1 MHGEEVGLYVDRRL
15 FSDVPLSQEELVTAV
30 SAIHPAFRP
39 RAIYVSATAVSTAF
53 TGKAQRSKMK
63 ACFTAASDDLG
74 DLRVLG
80 CDEAQV

>member
-1 MHGEEVGLYVDRRL
+1 M
-15 FSDVPLSQEELVTAV
+15 TAV
-30 SAIHPAFRP
+30 SAIHSAFRP
-39 RAIYVSATAVSTAF
+39 RAIYVPPTAVSTTF

-63 ACFTAASDDLG
+63 ACFTAASDALG